1 LILWELKLIVE
12 LRPGDTL
19 FFPHALIHHSNE
31 AVALGGQRNS
41 VVAFRQP

>member
-1 LILWELKLIVE
+1 LILWELELIVE
-12 LRPGDTL
+12 LRDML